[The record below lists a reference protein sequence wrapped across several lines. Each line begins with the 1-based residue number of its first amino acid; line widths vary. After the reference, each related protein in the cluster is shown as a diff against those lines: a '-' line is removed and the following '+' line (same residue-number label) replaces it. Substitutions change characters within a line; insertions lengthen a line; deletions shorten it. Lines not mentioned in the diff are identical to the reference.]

1 MWSDREG
8 TTSKL
13 LVPDVGNFVCK
24 YIKVA
29 KTLTFVNVSDGPK
42 SPSLVI
48 EFDHIP
54 FTFACEYP
62 W

>member
-1 MWSDREG
+1 M
-8 TTSKL
+8 
-13 LVPDVGNFVCK
+13 VPDVGDFVCK
-24 YIKVA
+24 YDKVA
-29 KTLTFVNVSDGPK
+29 KTLSFINLLEGSDNPK
-42 SPSLVI
+42 LVL

>member
-1 MWSDREG
+1 M
-8 TTSKL
+8 SKW
-13 LVPDVGNFVCK
+13 LVPDVGDFVCK
-24 YIKVA
+24 YNKEE
-29 KTLTFVNVSDGPK
+29 KTLAFVNALDGPK
-42 SPSLVI
+42 SPTLVI